1 MKIKNLEVKNFKS
14 CPDGTYALSQINV
27 LLGKNGRGKIQPSG
41 GCQKYQGWK

>member
-27 LLGKNGRGKIQPSG
+27 LLGKMEEENPLCRWHFGI
-41 GCQKYQGWK
+41 C